1 MRVHRRLTGLL
12 ATAVTAVALAL
23 TGCAGTP
30 SAGTGGFVTGD
41 GSITVIDPAQRRPAP
56 AISGTTLDDQQWSSE
71 AAAGKVI
78 VYNVWGSWC
87 SPCRAE
93 APALQAVAEATADRA
108 VFIGLNTRDLD
119 PAAPRAFVRAFGVT
133 FPSLFDPDGSLLL
146 AFAGEL
152 PPSAIPSTLVV
163 DAEGRIAARVV
174 GTTTEAT
181 LLGLVDDIAGGK

>member
-1 MRVHRRLTGLL
+1 MHRRQSGVL
-12 ATAVTAVALAL
+12 AAAVAAAVLAVA
-23 TGCAGTP
+23 GCAATP

-41 GSITVIDPAQRRPAP
+41 GSITVVDPGQRRQAP
-56 AISGTTLDDQQWSSE
+56 VISGTTLDGRQWSSD
-71 AAAGKVI
+71 AAAGTVI

-87 SPCRAE
+87 QPCRAE

-108 VFIGLNTRDLD
+108 VFVGLNTRDLD
-119 PAAPRAFVRAFGVT
+119 PAAPRAFVRAFDIT

-152 PPSAIPSTLVV
+152 PPSAIPSTLIV

-181 LLGLVDDIAGGK
+181 LRGLIDDIAGGT

>member
-1 MRVHRRLTGLL
+1 MTVRRRESGFL
-12 ATAVTAVALAL
+12 AAVAAVVFAV

-41 GSITVIDPAQRRPAP
+41 GSITVVDPGQRRRAP
-56 AISGTTLDDQQWSSE
+56 AISGTTLDDEQWSSE
-71 AAAGKVI
+71 TAAGTVI

-87 SPCRAE
+87 QPCRAE

-108 VFIGLNTRDLD
+108 VFVGLNTRDLD
-119 PAAPRAFVRAFGVT
+119 PAAPRAFVRAFDIT

-152 PPSAIPSTLVV
+152 PPSAIPSTLIV

-181 LLGLVDDIAGGK
+181 LRGLVDDIAGGT